1 MGRGVEG
8 LGFKVCLLSHTAWRR
23 TPEPHK
29 ALHRAL
35 PALRRATEGR
45 SEHARLLARDPVCL
59 LPRKALHHTHHTSSA
74 GSCREHHWS
83 LTPHLLPPRKAL
95 RRALPAQLRGCRR
108 ERVAGSSLPPPYMCL
123 RLLSRKTVRRAGNA
137 RRAERR
143 R

>member
-8 LGFKVCLLSHTAWRR
+8 LGFKVCLLSHTALRSA
-23 TPEPHK
+23 PEPHK

-45 SEHARLLARDPVCL
+45 CQHARRLLARDPVCL
-59 LPRKALHHTHHTSSA
+59 LPRTAWHH
-74 GSCREHHWS
+74 
-83 LTPHLLPPRKAL
+83 
-95 RRALPAQLRGCRR
+95 ALPARLGGCRR